1 MNTLLA
7 STIDWPEAAVLI
19 ALFALVAIFALV
31 AFGLYLMNK

>member
-19 ALFALVAIFALV
+19 ALFALVA
-31 AFGLYLMNK
+31 FGLYLMNK

>member
-7 STIDWPEAAVLI
+7 STIDWPEAAVWI
-19 ALFALVAIFALV
+19 ALFALV